1 MRKSLRR
8 EIVKCAIC
16 ETRNVFLYLND
27 YRYGERLALFNGGK
41 KYAYINMLEDEAY
54 TEFVDLTKNVIESE
68 KLVNN
73 DLYDIVDSIF
83 NIACDEIDG
92 TPVIFNGKR
101 KCDLCGEHSFE
112 KVLAEPESIIEVDLP
127 EITHEKWMAYNKDE
141 KETKIR
147 EQIKRINTVNN

>member
-1 MRKSLRR
+1 MGVGQLKKIRR
-8 EIVKCAIC
+8 EIVKCITC
-16 ETRNVFLYLND
+16 ETRNAFLYLD
-27 YRYGERLALFNGGK
+27 DFAYGERLVLYSYGK

-68 KLVNN
+68 KLVNT

-83 NIACDEIDG
+83 YIACDEIDG

-101 KCDLCGEHSFE
+101 KCDLCGEHLFE

-127 EITHEKWMAYNKDE
+127 EITHEKWMKYSNEE
-141 KETKIR
+141 KEAKIR
-147 EQIKRINTVNN
+147 EQIKKY

>member
-16 ETRNVFLYLND
+16 ETRNEFLYLND
-27 YRYGERLALFNGGK
+27 CTYGERLALFNGGK

-68 KLVNN
+68 KLVNT
-73 DLYDIVDSIF
+73 DLYNIVDSIF
-83 NIACDEIDG
+83 NRACDEIDG
-92 TPVIFNGKR
+92 TQVIFNGKR

-127 EITHEKWMAYNKDE
+127 EITHEKWMKYSNEE
-141 KETKIR
+141 KEAKIR
-147 EQIKRINTVNN
+147 ELIKKY